1 MDRNNIIGLILIF
14 IIFGGSFYLMKPSEA
29 EIKLEQAR
37 QDSIAMAKNGVVV
50 NKDTSSQTV
59 VLDSAALAQ
68 PFGAAKVAQ
77 EELIT
82 LENDILKIDLTSKG
96 GKVKNVLLKGETN
109 FDGSALNILEGDN
122 NKFGFI
128 FKAAGENINTNDL
141 VFSVVNKTAN
151 TATLRLN
158 YKDNQYIEYVY
169 NLTNGHNLALNVN
182 AVGIQNLVDVQQKTI
197 VIDWEATLLQK
208 EQNIKSER
216 EKSSI
221 FFKESNGDID
231 YLSESSDDEEK
242 IDENTIDWIAFKQ
255 HFFSSIFS
263 SKQQFEN
270 TNLVTRLAT
279 QDGVV
284 KTYKA
289 TAELAFNAQAN
300 NHYEFNY
307 FFGPNKYKTLKAEN
321 QSYEKIINM
330 GWGPMGWINRFLTV
344 PLFDWLDGYA
354 LSYGIVILLLTL
366 LLKGAMFPL
375 TRKSYLSMAK
385 MRVLKPQLDAIKE
398 KVGDD

>member
-50 NKDTSSQTV
+50 NKDTSSQTA

-82 LENDILKIDLTSKG
+82 LENDVLKIDLTSKG

-141 VFSVVNKTAN
+141 VFSVVNKSAN
-151 TATLRLN
+151 AVTFRLN

-182 AVGIQNLVDVQQKTI
+182 AIGIQNLVDVQQKTI
-197 VIDWEATLLQK
+197 LIDWEATLLQK

-242 IDENTIDWIAFKQ
+242 IDENKIEWIAFKQ

-307 FFGPNKYKTLKAEN
+307 FFGPNK
-321 QSYEKIINM
+321 
-330 GWGPMGWINRFLTV
+330 
-344 PLFDWLDGYA
+344 
-354 LSYGIVILLLTL
+354 
-366 LLKGAMFPL
+366 
-375 TRKSYLSMAK
+375 
-385 MRVLKPQLDAIKE
+385 
-398 KVGDD
+398 